1 MPIFSF
7 IQAKM
12 PESLFQRLR
21 DDCSPSN
28 ESQARMRAAI
38 QARIGKSEAFELAKA
53 QATPSES
60 TKNAVW
66 NRVLQSIESPAGS
79 LLGRIGSWLQPSEGL
94 NMGLFERLQPIP
106 VRSSYACTKW
116 VAAFALIAIAVRVS
130 PVLFLAPRTI
140 AESDVLLI
148 PTAGSVDI
156 SLNGLW
162 QSVNDELT
170 LRESVSMR
178 TTGGEATVLL
188 HDDGTVRLDTRA
200 AITLYDLSDRPE
212 PALDGPTLSLNEGR
226 VWVQGLLPAY
236 VRALTITTPYGDV
249 IVHDGSVSLELED
262 GQLTVKVWDHS
273 ASVRQGDR
281 VTSLVTGEQAR
292 FRADDAA
299 GVITRM
305 PESAYDDA
313 WVTQNLERDA
323 VHQREVA
330 QMQRERSAAKAG
342 ILPTS
347 PLYSVKRVAEQVDVL
362 LTLDPDAK
370 LQKQIDLAST
380 RLNEAVALVAE
391 GSSTDAIVQV
401 EEYRQALQAI
411 ASGSGGTG
419 AAQFLLRQEV
429 AENAAGLSAAQPSDA
444 VYSLK
449 KAVLEASADL
459 SVDVVDNAQVQNII
473 LVDTLDALNK
483 AVAIGDTDAAQASY
497 DAAAPYLPLLKDP
510 SISPEIRKEALAL
523 LTQAA
528 EQLQET
534 VSGSGAEDLADD
546 LQPFLP
552 EPVPAIA
559 ASEPLSDEVVAMM
572 ANRIMYRINK
582 FTHPRPRMNQL
593 IYEIKQLDGIA
604 DAGRILR
611 QVYHVLPEEEDGLK
625 QAVRRAIQ
633 DVREEN

>member
-1 MPIFSF
+1 
-7 IQAKM
+7 
-12 PESLFQRLR
+12 
-21 DDCSPSN
+21 
-28 ESQARMRAAI
+28 MRASI
-38 QARIGKSEAFELAKA
+38 QARIGKSEVFELAKA

-79 LLGRIGSWLQPSEGL
+79 LLGRIGSWIQPSEGSS
-94 NMGLFERLQPIP
+94 MGLFERLQPIP
-106 VRSSYACTKW
+106 VRSSYARTKW

-130 PVLFLAPRTI
+130 PVLFLAPRTV
-140 AESDVLLI
+140 AESNVLLI
-148 PTAGSVDI
+148 PTTGSVDI
-156 SLNGLW
+156 SLHGLW
-162 QSVNDELT
+162 QSVDKELT

-188 HDDGTVRLDTRA
+188 HDDATVRLDTRA

-212 PALDGPTLSLNEGR
+212 PALDGPALSLNEGR

-249 IVHDGSVSLELED
+249 VVYDGSVSLELDD

-273 ASVRQGDR
+273 ASIRQGDH
-281 VTSLVTGEQAR
+281 VMTLVTGEQAR
-292 FRADDAA
+292 LRADDAA
-299 GVITRM
+299 GVVTRM

-347 PLYSVKRVAEQVDVL
+347 PLYTVKRVAEQVDVL

-459 SVDVVDNAQVQNII
+459 SVDVVDNAQVQNIL
-473 LVDTLDALNK
+473 LVDTLDALSK
-483 AVAIGDTDAAQASY
+483 AVAMGDTDAAQASY
-497 DAAAPYLPLLKDP
+497 DAAAPYLPLLKD
-510 SISPEIRKEALAL
+510 SSVSPEIRKEALAL

-528 EQLQET
+528 AQLQET
-534 VSGSGAEDLADD
+534 ASGSTAQELADN

-552 EPVPAIA
+552 EPAPTIV
-559 ASEPLSDEVVAMM
+559 ASEPLSDEVIAMM

-582 FTHPRPRMNQL
+582 FNHPRPRMNQL

-611 QVYHVLPEEEDGLK
+611 QLYHMLSDEEDGLK
-625 QAVRRAIQ
+625 QVVRRAIQ
-633 DVREEN
+633 EMREQQ

>member
-1 MPIFSF
+1 
-7 IQAKM
+7 
-12 PESLFQRLR
+12 
-21 DDCSPSN
+21 
-28 ESQARMRAAI
+28 MRASL
-38 QARIGKSEAFELAKA
+38 QARIGKSELFEMAKA
-53 QATPSES
+53 SVTPSDS

-79 LLGRIGSWLQPSEGL
+79 LLGRIGSWLQPSESSTL
-94 NMGLFERLQPIP
+94 GLFERLQPVP
-106 VRSSYACTKW
+106 VRSSYARTKW
-116 VAAFALIAIAVRVS
+116 VAAFALIALAVRVS

-162 QSVNDELT
+162 QSVNEELT

-188 HDDGTVRLDTRA
+188 HDDGTVRLDTHA

-262 GQLTVKVWDHS
+262 GQLVVKVWDHS
-273 ASVRQGDR
+273 ASVRQGDQ
-281 VTSLVTGEQAR
+281 VTSLVTGEQAH
-292 FRADDAA
+292 FRADGAA
-299 GVITRM
+299 GVVTRM
-305 PESAYDDA
+305 PESTYDDA

-330 QMQRERSAAKAG
+330 QMQRERSASKAG

-362 LTLDPDAK
+362 LTLDPEAK

-391 GSSTDAIVQV
+391 GSSTGAIVQM

-429 AENAAGLSAAQPSDA
+429 AENAAGLSAAQPTDA

-459 SVDVVDNAQVQNII
+459 SVDVVDDAQVQNIL

-483 AVAIGDTDAAQASY
+483 AVAMGDTEAARASY
-497 DAAAPYLPLLKDP
+497 AAAAPYLPLLKDA
-510 SISPEIRKEALAL
+510 SVSPEIRKEALAL
-523 LTQAA
+523 LSQAA
-528 EQLQET
+528 DQLQDT
-534 VSGSGAEDLADD
+534 ASGSGVQELADD

-552 EPVPAIA
+552 EPAPVIA
-559 ASEPLSDEVVAMM
+559 TSAPLSDEMVGILAGQIM
-572 ANRIMYRINK
+572 NRIDK

-593 IYEIKQLDGIA
+593 VYEIKQLSGNA

-611 QVYHVLPEEEDGLK
+611 QLYHLLPEEEDGLK
-625 QAVRRAIQ
+625 QAVRHAIQ
-633 DVREEN
+633 DVREEQ